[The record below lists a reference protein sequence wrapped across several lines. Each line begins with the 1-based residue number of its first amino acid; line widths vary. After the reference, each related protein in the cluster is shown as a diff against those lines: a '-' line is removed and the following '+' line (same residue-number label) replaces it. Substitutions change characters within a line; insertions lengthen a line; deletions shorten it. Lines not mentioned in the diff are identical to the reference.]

1 MADARI
7 RRVGHARGG
16 SLGLAVLVVVA
27 GVPAFAGQAET
38 QVAPRLGAA
47 TGQPLST
54 VQAGLGVEVPTSV
67 AVLAFANIT
76 GDPADDWMGAGIAE
90 TVSAALEGAGLAV
103 LREAGPSVSEEGPT
117 WVVSGAY
124 QRLGDRLRITAR
136 ITREGDTADVL
147 QSAIVDGAVSEF
159 FPLQDQLATRVR
171 QELTFDGAQGIQT
184 VAAESPASDPS
195 RPAVVPPTLPAD
207 AVPSGVVDAE
217 TPSVVPDTVGQV
229 RQQRSVGQS
238 VTTDD
243 VGSTATR
250 RRAVAVRV
258 EEPPSLD
265 GNVLEDPAWRN
276 VSAVTGF
283 RQTAPDEGQLASE
296 RTEVRIVFTD
306 DTIYFGVVCYDRDPN
321 AIIVTDSRRDS
332 SITDSDSFQLILDTF
347 LDQQSGFVF
356 GTSPAGQEYDGQ
368 LANEGAGG
376 SRFGGGGTSSGAG
389 GGFNLNWDGAWQV
402 RTVISEIGWSA
413 EFAIP
418 FRTIRFPVGREQTWG
433 MNFQRGIRRRNELAY
448 WAPLPRQFD
457 LFRVSL
463 AGQLSGVEA
472 PEGLWRTLQ
481 ITPYVVGDLTRRSV
495 SGTRA
500 VGDVGGDFKYG
511 VTSGLTL
518 DMTYNTDFAQV
529 EVDQQ
534 QINLDRFNLFF
545 PEKRPFF
552 LENSAAFTMTSSG
565 GGGFRNRGQTELFF
579 SRRIGI
585 GAAGQAVPI
594 LGGARLSGKV
604 SDDVTVGFLNMQT
617 EAVGGAPANNFG
629 VAKLRRDLPNRSS
642 VGALVVNRQATGRL
656 AADDD
661 YNRTFGVDGRWGFG
675 QNGTVSG
682 FAARTQT
689 PGRTGADHAYDMAVD
704 YNSQAWQ
711 VRGGYMEMGS
721 DFNPE
726 VGFVERR
733 GFRKVDSGV
742 FYTWRPDNLL
752 QLQEMRPHVTFNRY
766 WNYDDGFVESSF
778 LHMDNGW
785 EFNDSTSLFTSWN
798 IRKEGV
804 VKQFT
809 VSGVPV
815 SPGMYDMHELSVG
828 YNSNR
833 SAPVTAGFSFQRS
846 GFFGGTLRS
855 YGPSVGFR
863 TGDTL
868 NLRLRW
874 SRNDID
880 LPAGAVITNLVST
893 EVAYNFSPRLF
904 AQSLLQYNDSADL
917 WSVNLRFGWLQDA
930 NTGLFL
936 VYNETDGL
944 GDFLPMAAGRSVI
957 LKYSYLFDV
966 LK

>member
-1 MADARI
+1 M
-7 RRVGHARGG
+7 RRDDPVRGR
-16 SLGLAVLVVVA
+16 SLGLAVLALVV
-27 GVPAFAGQAET
+27 GVPVFAGQAEK
-38 QVAPRLGAA
+38 QGIRPGAA
-47 TGQPLST
+47 TDQRGST
-54 VQAGLGVEVPTSV
+54 NQTARRSDVSTSV

-76 GDPADDWMGAGIAE
+76 GESGDDWMGAGIAE
-90 TVSAALEGAGLAV
+90 TVSAALERGGLAV
-103 LREAGPSVSEEGPT
+103 LPEESLSVPS
-117 WVVSGAY
+117 WVVGGAY

-136 ITREGDTADVL
+136 ITRADPSHVF
-147 QSAIVDGAVSEF
+147 QSVIVDGTVAEF
-159 FPLQDQLATRVR
+159 FLLQDQLATRLR
-171 QELTFDGAQGIQT
+171 QELTSDSGLGPQT
-184 VAAESPASDPS
+184 VAAGSPGSEPS
-195 RPAVVPPTLPAD
+195 SLAAGQSSLAAGGAVPPT
-207 AVPSGVVDAE
+207 VVDAGSQ
-217 TPSVVPDTVGQV
+217 PLVQDTGDQTRQV
-229 RQQRSVGQS
+229 RPIGQPVTSEDLS
-238 VTTDD
+238 VT
-243 VGSTATR
+243 SAR

-265 GNVLEDPAWRN
+265 GNVLQDPAWSN
-276 VSAVTGF
+276 VSAATGF
-283 RQTAPDEGQLASE
+283 SQTAPDEGQPASE

-306 DTIYFGVVCYDRDPN
+306 DTIYFGVVCYDRDPD

-356 GTSPAGQEYDGQ
+356 GTSPGGQEYDGQ

-402 RTVISEIGWSA
+402 RTAISEAGWSA

-418 FRTIRFPVGREQTWG
+418 FRTIRFPVGQEQTWG

-463 AGQLSGVEA
+463 AGQLVGVEA

-481 ITPYVVGDLTRRSV
+481 ITPYVVGELTQ
-495 SGTRA
+495 GTAASEARG
-500 VGDVGGDFKYG
+500 VTGLGEVGGDFKYG

-552 LENSAAFTMTSSG
+552 LENAAAFNMSSSAG
-565 GGGFRNRGQTELFF
+565 GAFRNRGQTELFF

-594 LGGARLSGKV
+594 LGGARLSGKL
-604 SDDVTVGFLNMQT
+604 SDSVTVGLLNMQT
-617 EAVGGAPANNFG
+617 ETVGGAPGNNFG
-629 VAKLRRDLPNRSS
+629 VARLRRELPNRSS
-642 VGALVVNRQATGRL
+642 VGALVVNRQATGQF
-656 AADDD
+656 AVDDD
-661 YNRTFGVDGRWGFG
+661 FNRTFGVDGRWGFG
-675 QNGTVSG
+675 QNGIVSG
-682 FAARTQT
+682 FAAKTQT

-704 YNSQAWQ
+704 YNSQAWE
-711 VRGGYMEMGS
+711 VRGGFMEMGN

-733 GFRKVDSGV
+733 GFRKIDTGV
-742 FYTWRPDNLL
+742 WHTWRPDNLL

-766 WNYDDGFVESSF
+766 WNYDDGFIESSF

-785 EFNDSTSLFTSWN
+785 EFNDSTSVFTSWN

-804 VKQFT
+804 VKQFE

-815 SPGMYDMHELSVG
+815 SPGVYDMHELSMG
-828 YNSNR
+828 YTSNR
-833 SAPVTAGFSFQRS
+833 SAPVTAGFRFQRG

-868 NLRLRW
+868 NLRLSW

-880 LPAGAVITNLVST
+880 LPAAAVITNLVST
-893 EVAYNFSPRLF
+893 EIAYNFSPRLF
-904 AQSLLQYNDSADL
+904 TQSLLQYNDSADL

-930 NTGLFL
+930 NTGLFF

-944 GDFLPMAAGRSVI
+944 GDFLPMAPGRSVI